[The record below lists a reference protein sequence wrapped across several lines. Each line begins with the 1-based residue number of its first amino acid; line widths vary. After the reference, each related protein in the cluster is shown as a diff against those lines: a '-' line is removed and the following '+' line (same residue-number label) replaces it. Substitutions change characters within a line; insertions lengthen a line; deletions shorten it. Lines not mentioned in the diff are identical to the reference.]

1 MEDDEQARND
11 SKLGDSSGSTGTTKY
26 KALKKVIILGVAL
39 FLIFVITTFILRPII
54 PSWVLLYVQL
64 AEIAILAYFFIEIV
78 SNAVYR
84 VAANFLGETAHSIK
98 IFIRITGAIVV
109 AAIIISYLG
118 RDPIY
123 AAVITT
129 VTGLVV
135 GFASKSLIENL
146 IAGLYL
152 AIIRPFKVGDR
163 ISVFGNTGIIYEISL
178 FYSRLLSDTGD
189 IVIAANSSL
198 VSATVVIHKKEDS

>member
-1 MEDDEQARND
+1 MEDDKQARDD
-11 SKLGDSSGSTGTTKY
+11 SKLGDPSGTMGRTKH
-26 KALKKVIILGVAL
+26 KALKKVVVLGVVL
-39 FLIFVITTFILRPII
+39 FLIFFLTTFILRPII
-54 PSWVLLYVQL
+54 PSWALLYVQL
-64 AEIAILAYFFIEIV
+64 AEIAILGYFFIEIV

-84 VAANFLGETAHSIK
+84 IAANFLGETAHSIK
-98 IFIRITGAIVV
+98 IFIRITGAIVI
-109 AAIIISYLG
+109 AAIIISYLS

-178 FYSRLLSDTGD
+178 LYSRLLSDTGD

-198 VSATVVIHKKEDS
+198 VSATIVIHKKDS